1 MEFGLREVLI
11 VVGLVV
17 IAGILVDGYRRV
29 RKSKAGELELPAQMS
44 ANSEDEWG
52 MFKGELPNGGARKI
66 AVNSDSSDFAA
77 DDQRE
82 AFGSALDEPVDEE
95 SLSRAEAQYRDF
107 EPQPE
112 ARVDYEPD
120 LFAEPE
126 PMVASPKPE
135 RSKPRSRAK
144 VVEETQPEL
153 ALEPDLQ
160 EVLVINI
167 MARESDFRG
176 PELKRVLES
185 CGFRHGDMNIY
196 HRFEQHTGRGT
207 LLFSAANV
215 VEPGVF
221 HADQM
226 DQLRTPG
233 ICIFMKLPGPRRPI
247 HAFDLLMDSSRKI
260 ANLLDADIKDE
271 HHNLMRQQTAEHY
284 RQRVLDF
291 ERRYLSLSKAGHQQV

>member
-66 AVNSDSSDFAA
+66 AVNSDSSEFAA

-82 AFGSALDEPVDEE
+82 AFGSALDEPVDQE
-95 SLSRAEAQYRDF
+95 SLSRAEDQYRDF
-107 EPQPE
+107 EPQTE
-112 ARVDYEPD
+112 DSADYESD

-135 RSKPRSRAK
+135 RAKSRGRAK
-144 VVEETQPEL
+144 VVEEPQPEL

-176 PELKRVLES
+176 PDLKRVLES

-291 ERRYLSLSKAGHQQV
+291 ERRYLSLSKAGHHQV